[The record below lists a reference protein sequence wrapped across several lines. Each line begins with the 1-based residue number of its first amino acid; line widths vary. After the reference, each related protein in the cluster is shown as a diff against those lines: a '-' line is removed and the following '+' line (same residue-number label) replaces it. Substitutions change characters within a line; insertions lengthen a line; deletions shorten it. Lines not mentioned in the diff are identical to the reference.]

1 MSDDGELLFSYGSLG
16 GGELQLDTFGR
27 VVTTQPDV
35 LPGYVAEMASRQDP
49 RIVDRIGPIP
59 QRVLRE
65 TRDPR
70 DKVVGRVLRLTAE
83 ELDAADELVT
93 PLLRRMPVTLASGR
107 TAWVYLAAQA

>member
-1 MSDDGELLFSYGSLG
+1 MGETGELLFSYGSLG
-16 GGELQLDTFGR
+16 GGEIQLDTFGR
-27 VVTTQPDV
+27 VVHTEQDV
-35 LPGYVAEMASRQDP
+35 LPGYVAEPRARADP
-49 RIVDRIGPIP
+49 LLAERIGPIA

-70 DKVVGRVLRLTAE
+70 DKVIGRLLVLTAA

-107 TAWVYLAAQA
+107 VAWVYVAAGS